1 MDLVTFMKSPFQN
14 NKSKL
19 ILKPGLV
26 RDILSLILLRKFALN
41 LPRTQ
46 SLSHEGEHKLCKLS
60 K

>member
-1 MDLVTFMKSPFQN
+1 MKSPFQKD
-14 NKSKL
+14 KSKL
-19 ILKPGLV
+19 ILKPDLV

-41 LPRTQ
+41 LPRTH

>member
-1 MDLVTFMKSPFQN
+1 MDLVTFMKSSFQKH
-14 NKSKL
+14 KSKL

-41 LPRTQ
+41 LPRTH
-46 SLSHEGEHKLCKLS
+46 SLSHEGEHKLCKIS